1 MEPSSSDREK
11 SLTPLPFP
19 SGFSISFLYCT
30 PQRVSFQYVFLIVYL
45 VLRVDG
51 DVEHYLIH
59 QCNSKYVL
67 ADAYEFG
74 SLEDLVS
81 CFRDELF
88 YGKTKLRYPVT
99 PQLVERFC
107 LVREERINK
116 RNKLATEPK
125 RDWDLLQTV
134 VCIILSLQV
143 DLSTCD
149 SEQYCDVSMIGQI
162 FVLFVH
168 MQWS

>member
-107 LVREERINK
+107 LVREERIDK

-125 RDWDLLQTV
+125 RD
-134 VCIILSLQV
+134 
-143 DLSTCD
+143 
-149 SEQYCDVSMIGQI
+149 
-162 FVLFVH
+162 
-168 MQWS
+168 

>member
-1 MEPSSSDREK
+1 MNFKWKHLTIYIQIPILQLKLEIPGHKLVLSYLGGFTVTWVNLKQKTIFWGSLEMEPSSSDREK

-59 QCNSKYVL
+59 QYNSKYVL
-67 ADAYEFG
+67 ADTYEFG

-107 LVREERINK
+107 LVREERIDK
-116 RNKLATEPK
+116 RN
-125 RDWDLLQTV
+125 
-134 VCIILSLQV
+134 
-143 DLSTCD
+143 
-149 SEQYCDVSMIGQI
+149 
-162 FVLFVH
+162 
-168 MQWS
+168 

>member
-1 MEPSSSDREK
+1 M
-11 SLTPLPFP
+11 
-19 SGFSISFLYCT
+19 
-30 PQRVSFQYVFLIVYL
+30 FLIVYL

-51 DVEHYLIH
+51 DVEHYPIY
-59 QCNSKYVL
+59 QYNSRYVL

-107 LVREERINK
+107 LVSEESHR
-116 RNKLATEPK
+116 A
-125 RDWDLLQTV
+125 
-134 VCIILSLQV
+134 
-143 DLSTCD
+143 
-149 SEQYCDVSMIGQI
+149 
-162 FVLFVH
+162 
-168 MQWS
+168 